1 MLTGK
6 SKVQKKSKIYA
17 GSAAGAMLWLFLTL
31 ITLII
36 FLVAHVLKAEYAGKV
51 VDYRGLLAYLLGGAL
66 YGALYDFLPGKKA
79 TTKAIAFMLF
89 ITLITLLFVIPPV
102 FPVWENK
109 RTLFGLLLGLA
120 ASSIVMGRS

>member
-1 MLTGK
+1 M
-6 SKVQKKSKIYA
+6 QKKSKIYA

-31 ITLII
+31 ITLNT
-36 FLVAHVLKAEYAGKV
+36 FLVAQVLKADYAVKV
-51 VDYRGLLAYLLGGAL
+51 VDDRGLCVYLLGGAL